1 MLSPLLLLFALA
13 DDPLTAVTEWLPGM
27 YDTFEHAAQDEARA
41 TAYRHVRAVLKIVRL
56 PEMAGKPAFYL
67 EQAMAGA
74 EAQPYRQR
82 VLMLEQTGAGAVT
95 VWDYR
100 IAEPK
105 DLVGGA
111 TEQLKA
117 LTMERL
123 SREGG
128 CEMVFIRA
136 DREIFKG
143 SAGAGRSCK
152 SSLRGATHV
161 ISYSELTPRTLTSLD
176 QGFDDTGA
184 HKWGPPPGVIGHI
197 FRKRN

>member
-1 MLSPLLLLFALA
+1 MAG
-13 DDPLTAVTEWLPGM
+13 DPMRQVAEWLPGV
-27 YDTFEHAAQDEARA
+27 YDTFEHAAQDEARQ
-41 TAYRHVRAVLKIVRL
+41 TAYRHVRAVLKIVAL
-56 PEMAGKPAFYL
+56 PTNIGGGKPAFYL

-74 EAQPYRQR
+74 EEQPYRQR
-82 VLMLEQTGAGAVT
+82 VLLLEQTGPGAVT

-105 DLVGGA
+105 DLVGAAPG
-111 TEQLKA
+111 QLQR

-128 CEMVFIRA
+128 CEVVFIRA
-136 DREIFKG
+136 DRELFKG
-143 SAGAGRSCK
+143 SAGAGRTCK
-152 SSLRGATHV
+152 STLRGATHV

-197 FRKRN
+197 FRKR